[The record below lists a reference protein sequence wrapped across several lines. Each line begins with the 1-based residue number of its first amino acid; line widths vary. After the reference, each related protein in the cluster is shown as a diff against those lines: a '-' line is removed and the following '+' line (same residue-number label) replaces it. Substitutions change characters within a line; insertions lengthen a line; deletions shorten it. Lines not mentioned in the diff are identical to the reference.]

1 MKYVVNNVM
10 LQPDD
15 SEREIRNKIATRLSI
30 TPESFRYEIV
40 NRNIE
45 YSDGKT
51 YYLTKAIVD
60 TSAFI
65 RDTRIGFFGP
75 VDSLVIQPTRFK
87 ERPIIVGAGIAG
99 LFCAYVLAKAGARP
113 IVLEQGGDFADRE
126 SAISEFETKGKETS
140 FPYANGLGGF
150 SGFCGGTVF
159 SDRLSA
165 FDQFAL
171 DTFLE
176 FGAPKR
182 LSLDGTSCLEA
193 REAENVVRAI
203 SSQITAF
210 GGEILLHKKVAQILT
225 SFGKAVGV
233 RGEDSSGKKF
243 VLKSKMVVLASGNPT
258 PSFLSCLKES
268 KVKLEERPFYF
279 GVMGELPFKEV
290 CQAVYHSDH
299 VPDGLPMFRFVK
311 DGKTSSGRENK
322 ICCLFPGGKVVDYS
336 SMPGEVLIEGGFPNS
351 GSRNVL
357 VSLLLRVDERDKA
370 QFQGSNALG
379 FLQNF
384 YGSLYQSSNPFYAPV
399 ETIKD
404 FLSATEPLKLGK
416 VKPTYK
422 PGVYL
427 LNIASTCPS
436 FLRKDMDEVVTSF
449 RKNFPGCN
457 SGDNL
462 ILGFTCGKTSPIGV
476 WQDEDF
482 HTSLKGLRAA
492 LPPAC
497 KEETVLDEASRG
509 IACAFS
515 ILNRD

>member
-1 MKYVVNNVM
+1 MKYVVNDVI

-15 SEREIRNKIATRLSI
+15 SEREIRRKIATRLSI

-40 NRNIE
+40 NRNIDCV
-45 YSDGKT
+45 DGKT
-51 YYLTKAIVD
+51 YYSIKAIVD

-113 IVLEQGGDFADRE
+113 IVLEQGGDFSDRE
-126 SAISEFETKGKETS
+126 HEIGEFEANGKGTS
-140 FPYANGLGGF
+140 FSYANGLGGF
-150 SGFCGGTVF
+150 SGFCGGMVF

-165 FDQFAL
+165 FGQFAL

-176 FGAPKR
+176 FGAPKT
-182 LSLDGTSCLEA
+182 LSLDGTSCLSAKEA
-193 REAENVVRAI
+193 QNVMRAL
-203 SSQITAF
+203 SNQIIAY
-210 GGEILLHKKVAQILT
+210 GGEILLHKKVTQILT
-225 SFGKAVGV
+225 SFGKVVGV
-233 RGEDSSGKKF
+233 RGEDPSGKKF
-243 VLKSKMVVLASGNPT
+243 AYKSKMVVLASGNPT
-258 PSFLSCLKES
+258 SSFLSCLKES

-279 GVMGELPFKEV
+279 GVMGELPLKDV
-290 CQAVYHSDH
+290 CQAVYRSDH
-299 VPDGLPMFRFVK
+299 VPDGLPMFRFNK
-311 DGKTSSGRENK
+311 EGTTSTGRKSK
-322 ICCLFPGGKVVDYS
+322 IFCLFPGGKAVDYS
-336 SMPGEVLIEGGFPNS
+336 SRPGEMLIEGGFPNS

-357 VSLLLRVDERDKA
+357 ISVLLRVDEKDKA
-370 QFQGSNALG
+370 HFQGTDALR
-379 FLQNF
+379 FFQNF

-399 ETIKD
+399 QTIKD
-404 FLSATEPLKLGK
+404 FLSASEPLKLGK

-436 FLRKDMDEVVTSF
+436 FLKKDLDEVVTNF
-449 RKNFPGCN
+449 RKSFPGCN
-457 SGDNL
+457 SGDDL

-482 HTSLKGLRAA
+482 HTSIKGLRAA

>member
-1 MKYVVNNVM
+1 MKYVVNDVI

-40 NRNIE
+40 NRNIDCVE
-45 YSDGKT
+45 GKIYYSI
-51 YYLTKAIVD
+51 KAIVD

-87 ERPIIVGAGIAG
+87 ERPVIVGAGIAG

-113 IVLEQGGDFADRE
+113 IVLEQGGDFADRVSE
-126 SAISEFETKGKETS
+126 IGEFEEKGRGTS

-165 FDQFAL
+165 FGKFAL
-171 DTFLE
+171 ETFLE

-193 REAENVVRAI
+193 KEAEKVVRAI
-203 SSQITAF
+203 SNQITAF
-210 GGEILLHKKVAQILT
+210 GGEILLRRKVTQILT

-243 VLKSKMVVLASGNPT
+243 TYKSKMIVLASGNPT
-258 PSFLSCLKES
+258 PSFLACLKES
-268 KVKLEERPFYF
+268 KVKLENRPFYF
-279 GVMGELPFKEV
+279 GVMGELPLKDV

-299 VPDGLPMFRFVK
+299 VPEELPMFRFNK
-311 DGKTSSGRENK
+311 EGTTSSGRKTK
-322 ICCLFPGGKVVDYS
+322 ICCLFPGGKAVDYS
-336 SMPGEVLIEGGFPNS
+336 SKPGEMLVEGGFPNS
-351 GSRNVL
+351 GSRNIL
-357 VSLLLRVDERDKA
+357 VSLLLRIDEKDKA
-370 QFQGSNALG
+370 QFQGTDALG

-404 FLSATEPLKLGK
+404 FLSSSEPLKLGK

-436 FLRKDMDEVVTSF
+436 FLKKDLDEVVTNF

-462 ILGFTCGKTSPIGV
+462 ILGFSCGKTSPIGV

-482 HTSLKGLRAA
+482 HTSLKGLRSA